1 MVAGSLWLEV
11 LSVRVGAHA
20 QEVPRGLY
28 AVAVGDAAVTSAK
41 RSIPKRGD
49 RVHWIEAGN
58 RRAGTV
64 RYAMCDREDGGWSVA
79 VWCENG
85 SHAWM
90 ALKRLTVVQRPSSPS
105 ETLL

>member
-1 MVAGSLWLEV
+1 M
-11 LSVRVGAHA
+11 
-20 QEVPRGLY
+20 
-28 AVAVGDAAVTSAK
+28 TSAK

-49 RVHWIEAGN
+49 RVHWIEAGH

-64 RYAMCDREDGGWSVA
+64 RYADFDYERGGWDAA

-90 ALKRLTVVQRPSSPS
+90 ALKRLTVVQRPSPL